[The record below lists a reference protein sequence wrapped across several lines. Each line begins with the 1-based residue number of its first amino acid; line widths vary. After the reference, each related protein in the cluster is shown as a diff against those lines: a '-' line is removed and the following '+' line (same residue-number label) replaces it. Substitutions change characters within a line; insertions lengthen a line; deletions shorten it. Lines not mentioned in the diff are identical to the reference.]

1 MVFKRMNEAE
11 YASFTMTAILVAALA
26 FRTCV
31 SLPLDS
37 PCNQHTEAARD
48 LIVSIMKENRAFA
61 FTVWSK

>member
-1 MVFKRMNEAE
+1 MVFKRVNEAE
-11 YASFTMTAILVAALA
+11 YASFTMTAVLVAALA
-26 FRTCV
+26 FRSCV

-37 PCNQHTEAARD
+37 PCNQHAEAARD